1 MPKRPSAY
9 RGQWDAL
16 KEEVEVLAADG
27 ETLRGLPADD
37 PKVEA
42 HEARAAALGV
52 SKDAVAFGAWE
63 TTAQDLADAVLLA
76 EIAWD
81 LWWGLG
87 TFPQLPADIDD
98 RDQKEVAVAYLVRGV
113 FDAGKAI
120 AQGDIG
126 GTQP

>member
-42 HEARAAALGV
+42 HEARVAALCV
-52 SKDAVAFGAWE
+52 SKDAVAHGAWE
-63 TTAQDLADAVLLA
+63 TTARDTADVLLLA

-81 LWWGLG
+81 YFWGLG

-98 RDQKEVAVAYLVRGV
+98 RDQKEVAVAYLVSAV
-113 FDAGKAI
+113 WNVSI
-120 AQGDIG
+120 AQGHTG